1 MFLLM
6 LRILVS
12 MTLFQIFLIW
22 LYEWSELINLV
33 IFYSISVIKNEKR
46 HLVDVDT
53 HSTAY
58 VQNQSHNKGI
68 LFCSFFTC
76 SVLCRNFGGSMCL
89 AHT

>member
-1 MFLLM
+1 
-6 LRILVS
+6 

-58 VQNQSHNKGI
+58 VQNQ
-68 LFCSFFTC
+68 
-76 SVLCRNFGGSMCL
+76 
-89 AHT
+89 